1 MHPNSPKVFSFYF
14 IEFSMIEMVQ
24 YSINPLLEMLSFR
37 GNFFPFFEKG
47 IFYHNLL
54 GYYNKKLVKI
64 QN

>member
-1 MHPNSPKVFSFYF
+1 
-14 IEFSMIEMVQ
+14 MIEMVQ